1 MTRQDT
7 HHIKSSWIIVVHWLW
22 IVIIELIESYDE
34 LDREWGLC
42 WVKQTSSAIFNLECF
57 HEECRRSCWNCWF
70 CEPGICSSTRRSLS
84 KPLPSLT
91 LSWPR
96 LPLLR
101 RSWGCGTGGTVGTG
115 HCGCGCLGQAL
126 SCMVTAGAPGLTL
139 PWGCGCD
146 GNERSGYCY
155 ITLVHAQAPL
165 LLSELR
171 FLFHWGSYLLLK
183 QACNWTCI
191 SQCISQWIAL
201 HIASHVWIQTHDL
214 TEAVSWILVC
224 KVLHTQKMQLQK
236 ENIMRETPQYMHN
249 PFSISLR
256 KSWLCLPSTS
266 AASTCTKLLQVPV
279 APQLHSSCAG
289 KGQINPGSW

>member
-34 LDREWGLC
+34 LDQEWGLC

-70 CEPGICSSTRRSLS
+70 CKPGICSSTRRSLS

-91 LSWPR
+91 LFWPR

-101 RSWGCGTGGTVGTG
+101 WSWGCGTGGTG
-115 HCGCGCLGQAL
+115 HMAVAAWGRPCPAWSL
-126 SCMVTAGAPGLTL
+126 PGH
-139 PWGCGCD
+139 WGSLCPGDCGCD

-155 ITLVHAQAPL
+155 TTLVHAQAPF
-165 LLSELR
+165 LLSEMW
-171 FLFHWGSYLLLK
+171 FYFHWGSYLLLK

-214 TEAVSWILVC
+214 MKAVSWILVC

-236 ENIMRETPQYMHN
+236 KNIMGETPQYMHY

-279 APQLHSSCAG
+279 TPQLRSSCAG
-289 KGQINPGSW
+289 KGQVSSG